1 MKVLAL
7 TVWLTVLWVVLWRDP
22 TAGNVVGGLL
32 AAALVLVLFPARRPE
47 RRNHTVRPVRLAVF
61 LGWFAWQLLLANLVV
76 AREVVTPRD
85 HIRTG
90 VVRVPLPH
98 CSDLVVTVVANAITL
113 TPGTLTLEA
122 RSDPTALYVHVLHQY
137 DFDQVRDDILT
148 LQRLVVRAI
157 GSAEAVAA
165 LDDPPPPGG
174 PATTTGRPTPTEAS
188 S

>member
-1 MKVLAL
+1 VKALAL
-7 TVWLTVLWVVLWRDP
+7 TVWLTALWVVLWRDP

-47 RRNHTVRPVRLAVF
+47 RRDHTVRPVRLAVF
-61 LGWFAWQLLLANLVV
+61 LGWFAWQLVLSNLVV

-85 HIRTG
+85 RIRTG
-90 VVRVPLPH
+90 VVRVPLVH

-122 RSDPTALYVHVLHQY
+122 RRDPTALYVHVLHQY
-137 DFDQVRDDILT
+137 DLEEVRAGILR

-157 GSAEAVAA
+157 GSDRAVAA
-165 LDDPPPPGG
+165 LADPPPPD
-174 PATTTGRPTPTEAS
+174 PAAAGRTTPTEAS